1 MRRKVS
7 HAKKYPL
14 LFNGAI
20 DMSSEVM
27 FQITYPQSCRTLLR
41 MNWAASLKRLTKWK
55 EWKMS

>member
-41 MNWAASLKRLTKWK
+41 MNWAVSLKRLTK
-55 EWKMS
+55 

>member
-1 MRRKVS
+1 MRRNVS

-14 LFNGAI
+14 LFNGAN

-41 MNWAASLKRLTKWK
+41 MTWAVSLKCLTK
-55 EWKMS
+55 